1 MFFIIFYLLVQ
12 LLVLHLWYYCLYLHS
27 IDILFCFLY
36 MYDVDNFLYGQS
48 EAISNSKRSIQKKS
62 MVFLERACENRINGR
77 SEFSIDVWFY

>member
-1 MFFIIFYLLVQ
+1 
-12 LLVLHLWYYCLYLHS
+12 
-27 IDILFCFLY
+27 

>member
-1 MFFIIFYLLVQ
+1 
-12 LLVLHLWYYCLYLHS
+12 
-27 IDILFCFLY
+27 

-62 MVFLERACENRINGR
+62 MVFLERVCEDRINGR